1 MSNVTTWADGYGRWH
16 AELPDSH
23 TIVRDAQYAIADEL
37 FERAHAGTSYGELF
51 AYVSE
56 NMVELPSETPG
67 RIHFAEY
74 EV

>member
-16 AELPDSH
+16 AEVDDTPRGLS
-23 TIVRDAQYAIADEL
+23 DALNAIAFQLAIRSPWNFSEAL
-37 FERAHAGTSYGELF
+37 
-51 AYVSE
+51 AYVEE
-56 NMVELPSETPG
+56 NSVSIPSETPG

>member
-16 AELPDSH
+16 AEVDDTPRGL
-23 TIVRDAQYAIADEL
+23 TNAVNAIADEIQNR
-37 FERAHAGTSYGELF
+37 EPSHTYISDTRK
-51 AYVSE
+51 YVSR
-56 NMVELPSETPG
+56 NIISLPSEKAG